1 MAVVKLTSENFEEEV
16 LKADK
21 PVFVDFFATWCA
33 PCRMVAP
40 SVEKLAAD
48 HDEIKVCQIDIDAN
62 QAIAMK
68 YKVMSI
74 PTFGLFKDGQLVDTA
89 VGAVDYA
96 SLEKFATK

>member
-1 MAVVKLTSENFEEEV
+1 MAVVKLNNDNFEQEV

-40 SVEKLAAD
+40 SVEKLANE
-48 HDEIKVCQIDIDAN
+48 HEEIKVCQIDIDES

-68 YKVMSI
+68 YRVMSI
-74 PTFGLFKDGQLVDTA
+74 PTFGLFKDGELVDTA
-89 VGAVDYA
+89 IGAVDY
-96 SLEKFATK
+96 STLEKFATK